1 MDVLNIL
8 AIAVNIIIGILV
20 FGSVLDDIHQQT
32 KTQKKVDSLYENLKS
47 HQDTCNAINHKL
59 SEIANDQSTFNETVT
74 HNLEIQWSA
83 IHIIVNQIKERE

>member
-1 MDVLNIL
+1 MLIEIL
-8 AIAVNIIIGILV
+8 SCLLAVIYPILLIV
-20 FGSVLDDIHQQT
+20 DIHQQT

-74 HNLEIQWSA
+74 HNLEIQWST

>member
-1 MDVLNIL
+1 MDALNIL

-20 FGSVLDDIHQQT
+20 FGSVLDDIYQQT

-47 HQDTCNAINHKL
+47 HQDTCNELNHKL
-59 SEIANDQSTFNETVT
+59 SEIVNDQSTFNETVT

>member
-1 MDVLNIL
+1 MDALNIL

-32 KTQKKVDSLYENLKS
+32 KTQKKVDNLYENLKS

-59 SEIANDQSTFNETVT
+59 SEIVNDQSTFNEAVT
-74 HNLEIQWSA
+74 RDMEIQWSA

>member
-1 MDVLNIL
+1 MLIEIFSCLLAVICPIL
-8 AIAVNIIIGILV
+8 LIV
-20 FGSVLDDIHQQT
+20 DIHQQT

-47 HQDTCNAINHKL
+47 HQDTCNELNHKL
-59 SEIANDQSTFNETVT
+59 SEIVNDQSTFNETVT